1 MPAGRAS
8 DALALTQ
15 VLDAGMP
22 TAEITMRIRGAL
34 LACLCLLGSGPVD
47 AAGPAQPA
55 VPRFEPAPCA
65 FLDVAADWASQQR
78 IACGWLHVHESR
90 GKTDSR
96 TLKLWIAIARADVP
110 DSNDAPFLYL
120 NGGPGYATVDYFFP
134 YFPQSK
140 TLPAL
145 RKTRDLVFLD
155 QRGTGRSQPAFC
167 PQLKRDLEALSQQ
180 APAARAALQRTIA
193 AYAACRPRILA
204 EGFDFAAY
212 NSTTTVE
219 DAEDLRRALGVR
231 QWNLYGISYGTLV
244 GLEYL
249 RRHPISVRS
258 AILDSPYPPNSPHG
272 AEQITSTAL
281 AFQALQRSCDREAA
295 CHARFPDMLG
305 RLQVARKRLDA
316 APLLQA
322 EGGRITG
329 GRLLSSI
336 WTMLVQSSVV
346 RWVPLAIEHAANGD
360 DETVRRIVALYGGSG
375 SFGDYRCGLAQTVN
389 CFEGGVGDTT
399 PAVRAAMLRYPYLV
413 ETDALPEANARECAA
428 WQSEHAPPAFFA
440 PVHSDVPSLLY
451 GGEFDPA
458 TPYDDAVR
466 AGRHLRNST
475 LVQVRGASHAGMG
488 RDDCTR
494 SIAHAFLRNPQAKP
508 DLACLTMRDVPA
520 IAIDGLE
527 HLDSLKP

>member
-1 MPAGRAS
+1 
-8 DALALTQ
+8 
-15 VLDAGMP
+15 
-22 TAEITMRIRGAL
+22 MRFREAL
-34 LACLCLLGSGPVD
+34 LACCCLFAGTVAAAADPVR
-47 AAGPAQPA
+47 ATT
-55 VPRFEPAPCA
+55 PRFEPAPCA

-78 IACGWLHVHESR
+78 IDCGWLHVRESR
-90 GKTDSR
+90 GKADNR

-110 DSNDAPFLYL
+110 ESDDAPLLYL

-140 TLPAL
+140 TWPAL

-167 PQLKRDLEALSQQ
+167 PELKRTLETVNAQAL
-180 APAARAALQRTIA
+180 APREAMQRTIA
-193 AYAACRPRILA
+193 AYADCRPRMLA

-212 NSTTTVE
+212 SSSATVE

-244 GLEYL
+244 GLVYL
-249 RRHPISVRS
+249 RRHPGSVRA

-272 AEQITSTAL
+272 AEQVTSTAL

-316 APLLQA
+316 APLVQDD
-322 EGGRITG
+322 GGRING

-336 WTMLVQSSVV
+336 WTMLVQSSLV

-360 DETVRRIVALYGGSG
+360 EAMIRRIVALYGGTD
-375 SFGDYRCGLAQTVN
+375 SFGDYSFGLAQTIN
-389 CFEGGVGDTT
+389 CFEIGVGDTT
-399 PAVRAAMLRYPYLV
+399 PAVRAAMQRYPELAG
-413 ETDALPEANARECAA
+413 TDAIAEANARECAA
-428 WQSEHAPPAFFA
+428 WQTERAPSAFFA
-440 PVHSDVPSLLY
+440 PVSSDVPSLLY

-458 TPYDDAVR
+458 TPYDDAVL
-466 AGRHLRNST
+466 ASRHLRNST

-488 RDDCTR
+488 QDDCTR
-494 SIAHAFLRNPQAKP
+494 GIAHAFLRNPAAKP
-508 DLACLTMRDVPA
+508 DLACLSTRDVAP
-520 IAIDGLE
+520 IATDGLRA
-527 HLDSLKP
+527 HLDSLKQ